1 MDSSAYDRGIKA
13 ASIWKRLT
21 GVYFDADSRFTGWSD
36 SKGIPRAV
44 GKSFVPFS
52 VLILLT
58 LSLAAGVVLSTI
70 IILVAVFAYM
80 LRYIQMNHALSSSVP
95 DESTS
100 SHGPEFRN
108 GRDGF
113 GYYYGADDSIFT
125 SAGSIDDDA
134 DKKA

>member
-1 MDSSAYDRGIKA
+1 MDSSAYERGIKA
-13 ASIWKRLT
+13 ASVWKHLT
-21 GVYFDADSRFTGWSD
+21 GVYFDADSRFTGWSE
-36 SKGIPRAV
+36 SKGIPCAV
-44 GKSFVPFS
+44 GKSLVPFS

-58 LSLAAGVVLSTI
+58 LSLAAGVVLGTI
-70 IILVAVFAYM
+70 IILVAMFTYM

-113 GYYYGADDSIFT
+113 GYYYGEDDSIFT

-134 DKKA
+134 DNKA